1 MENRIVSNVLQKNSD
16 FLSRHLVLS
25 PTVLEKLQENGL
37 ISEYV
42 KRQLAFKDTDEQV
55 PCLIESFSDRGLL
68 TFRKFLAVLRETGHG
83 WLVDVL
89 LRSQALSYEE
99 IASTDGQAGQ
109 VDFRQGSGLV
119 GERSRLHGMTPEHA
133 RMRLTSAHLR
143 GRGGDVGGG
152 YGDVGLGLRGVE
164 RGGLGDEGYHGTGF
178 GSGGYERSG
187 LVGGGFERSGSG
199 RERGGFVLGGGRLA
213 IGDRTSGCGYDR
225 SQFSLLQNKTPPA
238 NLGSVLSDSRRV
250 VGSGR
255 FRGQVAPGALFSDG
269 MRDPPRGPPL
279 DMAGVS
285 TGDIPGALLNL
296 HDHFRNQSDTNEQ
309 NLTILKR
316 EEIAIK
322 ELLDQN
328 NREQVKVRRNQGALT
343 DIGRRLEEINVRT
356 NEVYDPNVHNQIS
369 RYRLTQ
375 LNQIPWSNSR

>member
-1 MENRIVSNVLQKNSD
+1 MENRIVSNVLQKNTD

-25 PTVLEKLQENGL
+25 PTVLEKLWENGL
-37 ISEYV
+37 ISEYF

-55 PCLIESFSDRGLL
+55 PCLIESLSGRDLL

-99 IASTDGQAGQ
+99 IASTDGEAGQ
-109 VDFRQGSGLV
+109 GDFRQGSGLV

-152 YGDVGLGLRGVE
+152 YGGAELGLRGME
-164 RGGLGDEGYHGTGF
+164 RGGLGGGGYQ
-178 GSGGYERSG
+178 GSGIGVGGYDRSG
-187 LVGGGFERSGSG
+187 LGG
-199 RERGGFVLGGGRLA
+199 RELNGLGLGGGRLA
-213 IGDRTSGCGYDR
+213 IGNDCGYDKSR
-225 SQFSLLQNKTPPA
+225 LSLLQKRTPPT
-238 NLGSVLSDSRRV
+238 NLGSILDDRRGV
-250 VGSGR
+250 SSGKY
-255 FRGQVAPGALFSDG
+255 RGQVSPGALLSDV
-269 MRDPPRGPPL
+269 MRDPLRGPAI
-279 DMAGVS
+279 DMGGVS
-285 TGDIPGALLNL
+285 YGDIPGALLNL

-316 EEIAIK
+316 EEMAIR

-328 NREQVKVRRNQGALT
+328 NREQVKVKRNQSALT
-343 DIGRRLEEINVRT
+343 DIGRRLEEINART
-356 NEVYDPNVHNQIS
+356 NEVYDPNVHSQIS
-369 RYRLTQ
+369 RYRLAQ
-375 LNQIPWSNSR
+375 LNQIPWSNNR